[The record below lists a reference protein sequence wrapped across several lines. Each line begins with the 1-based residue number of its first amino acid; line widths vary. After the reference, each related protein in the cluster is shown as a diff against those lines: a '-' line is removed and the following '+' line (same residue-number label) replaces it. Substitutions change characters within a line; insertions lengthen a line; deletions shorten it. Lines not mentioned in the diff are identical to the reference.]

1 MLPTVARVSFDW
13 QGLERRERER
23 NDRLAFQL
31 GLGWA
36 GLGVGGLVIVLL
48 TGQDRL
54 LVGGVFWL
62 VIGAVLVA
70 VAYPRSSRRHHGG
83 DDVDPD
89 VGQ

>member
-1 MLPTVARVSFDW
+1 MLPTVASVSFDW
-13 QGLERRERER
+13 KGLERQERER

-31 GLGWA
+31 GLGWV
-36 GLGVGGLVIVLL
+36 GLGVAGLVIVLV
-48 TGQDRL
+48 TGHDRL

-70 VAYPRSSRRHHGG
+70 VAHPRSRRHRGG